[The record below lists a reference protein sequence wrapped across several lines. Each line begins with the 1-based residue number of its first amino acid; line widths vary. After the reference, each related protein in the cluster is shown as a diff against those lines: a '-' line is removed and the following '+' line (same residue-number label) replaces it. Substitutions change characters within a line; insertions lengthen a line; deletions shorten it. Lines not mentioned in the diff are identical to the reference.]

1 VDKIGVLGAG
11 FMGAGIASVAVQQ
24 GTMVRLKDTDA
35 KKVGKGLAAV
45 RDVLKERLTRKQIT
59 RQQFDDYMSLAGG
72 TVEYTGFGNVDLVIE
87 AVFED
92 LALKH
97 SVLQV
102 VEQLVPSGAVIASNT
117 STIPIRS
124 IAQGLQRKERVLGM
138 HFFSPVHKMPLLEVI
153 VTPETSAEAT
163 VTAVAYGRKLGKTVI
178 VVNDGPGFYTTRILA
193 AYMNE
198 AGRILDEGVAVDAV
212 DRALVQFGFPVGPIT
227 LMDEVGLD
235 VGGKVGLVMAE
246 AFGARMMPG
255 EGVRRV
261 VESGRTGR
269 KGRKG
274 FYLYDETGK
283 KGGVDPTVYQMI
295 HQGDRRAEPQRM
307 GPVVGIEQDEI
318 VERCVLAMVNEAA
331 RCLHEGIL
339 RSPRDGDIGAV
350 FGLGFPP
357 FRGGPF
363 RYMDAIGIGETVR
376 RLQLLDSRFPGRFTP
391 ADNLAAMAR
400 DGRRFYPAEG
410 KPV

>member
-1 VDKIGVLGAG
+1 VRKIGVLGAG
-11 FMGAGIASVAVQQ
+11 FMGAGITSVAVQQ
-24 GTMVRLKDTDA
+24 GTLVRLKDTDA
-35 KKVGKGLAAV
+35 ARVGKGLKAV
-45 RDVLKERLTRKQIT
+45 RDVLRERLTRKQIT
-59 RQQFDDYMSLAGG
+59 RQQFDDMMALAGG
-72 TVEYTGFGNVDLVIE
+72 TTDYTGFGNVDLVIE

-102 VEQLVPSGAVIASNT
+102 VEQLVPERAVIASNT

-124 IAQGLQRKERVLGM
+124 IAQGLTRRDRVLGM

-153 VTPETSAEAT
+153 VTPETRPDAT
-163 VTAVAYGRKLGKTVI
+163 VTAVSYGRTLGKTVI

-198 AGRILDEGVAVDAV
+198 AGRLLDEGVAIDTL
-212 DRALVQFGFPVGPIT
+212 DESLVSFGFPVGPIT

-246 AFGARMMPG
+246 AFGARMKPG

-269 KGRKG
+269 KGRSG
-274 FYLYDETGK
+274 FYLYDRDGK
-283 KGGVDPTVYQMI
+283 KGGVDPSVYALI
-295 HQGDRRAEPQRM
+295 HAGDRRAEPQRM

-318 VERCVLAMVNEAA
+318 AERCVLAMVNEAA

-363 RYMDAIGIGETVR
+363 RYMDSVGLDETVR
-376 RLQLLDSRFPGRFTP
+376 RLELLDTRFRGRFTP
-391 ADNLAAMAR
+391 AGILVDMAR
-400 DGRRFYPAEG
+400 AGRRFYPAEG